1 MSAEGLISLKERE
14 EIAFS
19 AGTNNFPFYTGD
31 LEVVTTFFFA
41 GNV

>member
-19 AGTNNFPFYTGD
+19 AGTNNFPFEAEAKTSI
-31 LEVVTTFFFA
+31 TFFLY
-41 GNV
+41 NI